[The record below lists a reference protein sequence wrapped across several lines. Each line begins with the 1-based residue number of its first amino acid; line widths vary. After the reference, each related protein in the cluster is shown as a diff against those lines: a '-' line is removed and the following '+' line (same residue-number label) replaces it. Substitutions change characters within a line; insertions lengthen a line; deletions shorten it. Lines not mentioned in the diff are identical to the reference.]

1 MLKKIINYFYLISI
15 LINKKKYLSK
25 IKSQNKNQESL
36 FLQSLLNKISN
47 KSFIEFGFA
56 PFEFNNIHLMTLNF
70 KGILVDGNK
79 RNTFFMK
86 LLTFFHGYKIKVFN
100 LFLNKENVIN
110 VIKENFG
117 IFSIDIDGNDY
128 WIIKEVFK
136 YNNNF
141 EIVIVEYNS
150 SFLNKSVTTPYDPNF
165 DRHAKHSS
173 GWYAGGSL
181 KAFIKLLDKKDYSL
195 VKTTGGN
202 NAFFVKK
209 KLLDHFNL
217 KELSFEEGFEEC
229 ELRNYW
235 SKKNAKEQFE
245 VIKHLELIEV

>member
-1 MLKKIINYFYLISI
+1 MVKKIINYFNLLFVLIY
-15 LINKKKYLSK
+15 KKRYLSK

-47 KSFIEFGFA
+47 KSFIEFGFH
-56 PFEFNNIHLMTLNF
+56 PFEFNNIHLMTLNC
-70 KGILVDGNK
+70 KGILVDGNI

-86 LLTFFHGYKIKVFN
+86 LLTFFHRYKIKVIN
-100 LFLNKENVIN
+100 LFLDRENVIN
-110 VIKENFG
+110 IVKENFG

-128 WIIKEVFK
+128 WIIKEILK
-136 YNNNF
+136 YNDNF
-141 EIVIVEYNS
+141 EIIIVEYNS
-150 SFLNKSVTTPYDPNF
+150 SFLDKSVTTPYDVNF
-165 DRHAKHSS
+165 NRHAKHSS
-173 GWYAGGSL
+173 GWYAGASL
-181 KAFIKLLDKKDYSL
+181 KAFIKLLDKKDYTL
-195 VKTTGGN
+195 VKTIGGN

-217 KELSFEEGFEEC
+217 KELSFEKGFEEC

-235 SKKNAKEQFE
+235 SKKNAKEQFD